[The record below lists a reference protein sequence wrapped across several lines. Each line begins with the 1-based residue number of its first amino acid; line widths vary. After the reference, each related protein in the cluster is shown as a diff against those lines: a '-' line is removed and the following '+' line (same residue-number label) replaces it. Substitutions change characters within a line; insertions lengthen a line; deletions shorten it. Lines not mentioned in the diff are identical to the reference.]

1 MQADVVVLGAGMIG
15 VSAALHLQKRGKHV
29 VLMDRRQPAE
39 EASYGN
45 GGVIHREGVF
55 PYPFPREFSEILRVG
70 GNREVAAVYHL
81 SALPALAGPLLRY
94 WWHSEPARYAAI
106 TKQYAPLIAT
116 CVAEHRALAEE
127 AGSAAM
133 MRPVGYLRAH
143 TDPAALETEV
153 AKAEKAKRDFGV
165 NSAIL
170 DRAALGH
177 AEPHL
182 RGDFAGAVHWVDS
195 FAVNDPQAL
204 ALSYVDLFRR
214 LGGEFI
220 IGDAAT
226 LARQGAGWRVTAGD
240 GSSVEAPAVVVALG
254 IWTDEITRRF
264 GYAPPMFGKRGY
276 HLHFRPQGNAGLA
289 HPVVTDSFLLAPMR
303 AGIRLTTG
311 AEFAR
316 RDAPPSPV
324 QLRRAEP
331 IARRFL
337 PLGDAVETAPWM
349 GIRPCLPDMMPVI
362 GPLPSQPGL
371 WLGFGHAHHGFTLG
385 PITGRLLAEMMTGD
399 TPTVDPTPFRADRF

>member
-55 PYPFPREFSEILRVG
+55 PYPFPREISEILRVG
-70 GNREVAAVYHL
+70 SNREVAAVYHP

-94 WWHSEPARYAAI
+94 WWNSDPSRYAAI

-116 CVAEHRALAEE
+116 CVDEHRALAEE
-127 AGSAAM
+127 AGSAHM
-133 MRPVGYLRAH
+133 MRPVGYLRAL
-143 TDPAALETEV
+143 TSPAALAAEV
-153 AKAEKAKRDFGV
+153 TKAEKAKREFGV

-170 DRAALGH
+170 DRAALSQV
-177 AEPHL
+177 EPHL
-182 RGDFAGAVHWVDS
+182 QGDFAGAVHWVNS

-214 LGGEFI
+214 LGGELV

-226 LARQGAGWRVTAGD
+226 LARQSAGWRVTAAD
-240 GSSVEAPAVVVALG
+240 GSTVEAPEVIVALG
-254 IWTDEITRRF
+254 IWSDEITSRF

-289 HPVVTDSFLLAPMR
+289 RPVVTDSFLLAPMS

-337 PLGDAVETAPWM
+337 ALGEAVETTPWM
-349 GIRPCLPDMMPVI
+349 GIRPCLPDMKPVI
-362 GPLPSQPGL
+362 GPAPSQPGL

-385 PITGRLLAEMMTGD
+385 PITGRILAEMMTGD